1 MDSILRIL
9 FSIFFA
15 NKFLLYDFLYS
26 ISNILLDFSISYI
39 ISFAI
44 SIRIFSNAI
53 ISINMQLNFKIYIS
67 PNSIELWYIS
77 MEL

>member
-1 MDSILRIL
+1 M
-9 FSIFFA
+9 
-15 NKFLLYDFLYS
+15 
-26 ISNILLDFSISYI
+26 

-53 ISINMQLNFKIYIS
+53 ISINMQSKFKIYIS

-77 MEL
+77 MKL

>member
-15 NKFLLYDFLYS
+15 
-26 ISNILLDFSISYI
+26 
-39 ISFAI
+39 I
-44 SIRIFSNAI
+44 SIRTFSNTI
-53 ISINMQLNFKIYIS
+53 ISISMQSKFKIYIS